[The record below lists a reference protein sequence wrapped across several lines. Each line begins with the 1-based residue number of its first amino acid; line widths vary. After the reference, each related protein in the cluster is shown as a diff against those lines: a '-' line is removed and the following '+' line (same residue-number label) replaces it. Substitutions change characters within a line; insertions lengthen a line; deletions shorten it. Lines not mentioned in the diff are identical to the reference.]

1 MTLRRLA
8 SAALLLTGAVGA
20 AGWAGLRV
28 NTTHSLPPG
37 VYWLSDLQVM
47 PGDTVLVCPPE
58 LPVIAEAFQRGYIGV
73 GFCPGGYQYLFKRVL
88 AAKNDVVSI
97 EPSGVSVNG
106 SSIPNTAQISTDPA
120 GRMLP
125 ACRKDSFRLSEND
138 VLLIANNSPRSFD
151 GRYFGPVDRSLI
163 RGVVIPL
170 VTW

>member
-1 MTLRRLA
+1 MTLRRFA
-8 SAALLLTGAVGA
+8 SAALLLTTAVGT

-28 NTTHSLPPG
+28 NTTHSIPPG
-37 VYWLSDLQVM
+37 VYWLTDLPVT
-47 PGDTVLVCPPE
+47 PGDTVLACPPE

-73 GFCPGGYQYLFKRVL
+73 GFCPGGYEYLFKRAL

-106 SSIPNTAQISTDPA
+106 SSIPNTAQMSADPA
-120 GRMLP
+120 GRRLP
-125 ACRKDSFRLSEND
+125 IYSKIGFRLSEND
-138 VLLIANNSPRSFD
+138 VLLISNYSPRSFD
-151 GRYFGPVDRSLI
+151 GRYFGPVDSSLI